1 MLRYAAS
8 GLCSLTI
15 AFMLALTRGRCVK
28 STASTGFA
36 RRLLV
41 TVLAMAFAPV
51 VFPQSSGA
59 QVAANQTFFVL
70 NNPND
75 PMFNQLLGINN
86 GNVIVGYFGDGMLI
100 ANNGYVLVPPNH
112 YSADL
117 TLLNFTLPN
126 GGGTASQIQAIGINQ
141 NSALAGA
148 TPFPDIVGFYTDMAT
163 GFTHGF

>member
-1 MLRYAAS
+1 MRARQARGGVAS
-8 GLCSLTI
+8 
-15 AFMLALTRGRCVK
+15 MK
-28 STASTGFA
+28 PKASTGFT
-36 RRLLV
+36 RRLLTTTAAV
-41 TVLAMAFAPV
+41 IGLAPAAFAQAP
-51 VFPQSSGA
+51 
-59 QVAANQTFFVL
+59 QTFFVL

-86 GNVIVGYFGDGMLI
+86 GNVIVGYFGDGMAI

-112 YSADL
+112 YSADF

-141 NSALAGA
+141 NSALAGQ
-148 TPFPDIVGFYTDMAT
+148 TPFPDIVGFYTDKAT